1 MQYAGRAVQ
10 LAAEFFGDNLEPQF
24 LERLEGAKS
33 NIPEHHD
40 GRQIYEKFVKP
51 AMVDLKKVGAHYAIR
66 SLFEPY
72 DEHDR
77 IYCFAVDRED
87 YQSCEAGKMK
97 LAVGRARFTSRI
109 TTESILFSFGVLH
122 FGDHNLNGGVQ
133 EFRGQEAYQ
142 TLVQEV
148 SDCFSRADLPEA
160 VRCLDKGFGKN
171 IYSLKSLFRDEQ
183 RKILNQILDAHLS
196 QAEAVYR
203 QIYENQ
209 VSLMRFLSDLG
220 TPLPKSFQTA
230 AEFVLNA
237 ALHRAL
243 GAEVLNLGRITALLD
258 EAKELKVP
266 LDGVSLGY
274 VLKGRI
280 ERLAEQF
287 RVQPSEIP
295 LLRKLEALV
304 DLARSLPFEVDFWK
318 AQNIHFEMSQ
328 TFYPEVQSR
337 AEKGD
342 ESAKIWVD
350 HFLAL
355 GGKFSF
361 RVLSIE

>member
-1 MQYAGRAVQ
+1 
-10 LAAEFFGDNLEPQF
+10 L
-24 LERLEGAKS
+24 
-33 NIPEHHD
+33 
-40 GRQIYEKFVKP
+40 
-51 AMVDLKKVGAHYAIR
+51 
-66 SLFEPY
+66 
-72 DEHDR
+72 
-77 IYCFAVDRED
+77 
-87 YQSCEAGKMK
+87 
-97 LAVGRARFTSRI
+97 
-109 TTESILFSFGVLH
+109 
-122 FGDHNLNGGVQ
+122 GDHNLNGGVR

-142 TLVQEV
+142 TFVQEV

-160 VRCLDKGFGKN
+160 VRCLDKGFERN

-196 QAEAVYR
+196 QAEAAYR

-230 AEFVLNA
+230 AEFALNT
-237 ALHRAL
+237 ALHGAL
-243 GAEVLNLGRITALLD
+243 GAEVLNLGRISALLG

-287 RVQPSEIP
+287 RGQPTEIS
-295 LLRKLEALV
+295 LLHKLEALV

-318 AQNIHFEMSQ
+318 AQNSYYEMLRRV
-328 TFYPEVQSR
+328 YPNFR
-337 AEKGD
+337 RAAEKGD
-342 ESAKIWVD
+342 QTAQSWVS
-350 HFLAL
+350 HFMSL
-355 GGKFSF
+355 GGKI
-361 RVLSIE
+361 SIRIA